1 MITNPLGFAGQSHQT
16 AQTRHGWS
24 KALQLPPDLY
34 PGVGGKRFRATLL
47 QRAFE
52 FAGGE
57 GQAPTMVIDAV
68 EMLHTGSLVIDDFED
83 DSRTRRQQPALH
95 QVIGTARAVNAGNWM
110 YFRALELAASAYDD
124 SARCAGLL
132 KKFIEVARQC
142 HEGQAIDLSTR
153 VDEVTPRQA
162 QATALAISRWKTG
175 RLVGL
180 AAWCGGHAAAG
191 SPETLQAVAAFGCH
205 VGICLQMK
213 NDLDELREFISGAE
227 RCDDLKNRRV
237 TWPWAWAAADLSAV
251 GFAALQQRLGQQQRA
266 SLRGLASKLLA
277 VTMERAMRAI
287 NTRLDRA
294 VERLSAVTPGGPDVG
309 LLAEVTNALR
319 ITTAP
324 VEAEASR

>member
-191 SPETLQAVAAFGCH
+191 SPETLRAVAAFGCH

-266 SLRGLASKLLA
+266 SLRGLASKLLE
-277 VTMERAMRAI
+277 VTLERAIRAI

-294 VERLSAVTPGGPDVG
+294 VERLSAVTPVGPDVG

>member
-57 GQAPTMVIDAV
+57 GQAPTMVLDAV

-191 SPETLQAVAAFGCH
+191 SPETLRAVAAFGCH

-266 SLRGLASKLLA
+266 SLRGLASKLLE
-277 VTMERAMRAI
+277 VTLERAMRAI

-294 VERLSAVTPGGPDVG
+294 VERLSAVTPVGPDVG